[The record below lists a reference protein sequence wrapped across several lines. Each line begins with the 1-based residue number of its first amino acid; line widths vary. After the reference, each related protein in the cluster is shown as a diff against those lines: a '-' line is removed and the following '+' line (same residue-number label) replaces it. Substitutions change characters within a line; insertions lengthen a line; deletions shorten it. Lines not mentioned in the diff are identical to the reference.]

1 MKALQWKEWR
11 LSMSPVPLLF
21 LLLSGLIL
29 IPNYPYYV
37 TFFYNGLGLFMLMQ
51 SLRENRDTA
60 YLMLLPVTKAEMVRA
75 RFRTVVQL
83 ELLQVLACIPFMALR
98 ASYGHLN
105 NAVGIEANTA
115 FLGLGLVQM
124 GLFNLVF
131 FPMHYKNAYDLGKPF
146 VAASVVE
153 FFYIVL
159 AEVCDHVIPYMKTV
173 CESYALRDQLRQW
186 PVQIKLVSPAAPY
199 FDRADLL
206 IAADCTAYAYGNF
219 HSEFMRGKVTLIGCP
234 KLDAVQ
240 YAEKLTEIFARN
252 DIRSVTLTRME
263 VPCCG
268 GMEFAIRTALG
279 QAGKEIPFRTVVLS
293 IDGAILEER

>member
-83 ELLQVLACIPFMALR
+83 ELLQVLACVPFMALR

-124 GLFNLVF
+124 GLFNPVF

-146 VAASVVE
+146 LLSSIALALG
-153 FFYIVL
+153 VL
-159 AEVCDHVIPYMKTV
+159 VLETLQHILPYLNDVCD
-173 CESYALRDQLRQW
+173 SYAAADQLRQI
-186 PVQIKLVSPAAPY
+186 PVLLGGLLVFSLLTARSFTLSVRRFEA
-199 FDRADLL
+199 ADL
-206 IAADCTAYAYGNF
+206 
-219 HSEFMRGKVTLIGCP
+219 
-234 KLDAVQ
+234 
-240 YAEKLTEIFARN
+240 
-252 DIRSVTLTRME
+252 
-263 VPCCG
+263 
-268 GMEFAIRTALG
+268 
-279 QAGKEIPFRTVVLS
+279 
-293 IDGAILEER
+293 

>member
-1 MKALQWKEWR
+1 MRALQWKEWR

-60 YLMLLPVTKAEMVRA
+60 YLMLLPVTKAKMVRA

-83 ELLQVLACIPFMALR
+83 ELLQVLACVPFMALR

-146 VAASVVE
+146 LLSSIALALG
-153 FFYIVL
+153 VL
-159 AEVCDHVIPYMKTV
+159 VLETLQHILPYLNDVCD
-173 CESYALRDQLRQW
+173 SYAAADQLRQI
-186 PVQIKLVSPAAPY
+186 PVLLGGLLVFSLLTARSFTLSVRRFEA
-199 FDRADLL
+199 ADL
-206 IAADCTAYAYGNF
+206 
-219 HSEFMRGKVTLIGCP
+219 
-234 KLDAVQ
+234 
-240 YAEKLTEIFARN
+240 
-252 DIRSVTLTRME
+252 
-263 VPCCG
+263 
-268 GMEFAIRTALG
+268 
-279 QAGKEIPFRTVVLS
+279 
-293 IDGAILEER
+293 